1 MTKLT
6 FSKKMK
12 VAAVASGTFL
22 STAFLFGF
30 LFFLLTET
38 HFALTWGLMFPL
50 FILFGV
56 LSVFGI
62 LEAFFA
68 YCSFDDE
75 DGIEFYSGFS
85 KAKKIP
91 VSSLQSF
98 SITQKGISISY
109 KTLIGGIEK
118 IKSFTVSIYF
128 QNIQSLNKWL
138 DYHTRNLYAEQITQS
153 VKEFTEAHY
162 ELSDDEKGKLL
173 QKIHIIARIL
183 KWSGAIISIL
193 FIASIFLGR
202 NFMHIGFIVCAVY
215 PIILLVIMRFSNGT
229 IRFDEQNTDLYPS
242 ILSPFCF
249 CSAALCFLAVAYTYQ
264 IYSLSKQLY
273 VSVFIM
279 LIMFFLYYICVSES
293 EKKMEKKRF
302 TRIVSVV
309 SILFIMSLYGFGV
322 SVSSNIMF
330 DKSKP
335 TVFEV
340 VVVNKHVSKGKRTN
354 YYLEVSPWIDGK
366 AKQKE
371 ISVGNK
377 LYSEVESGDM
387 VKIKL
392 YKGFLGVPWFKTVNA
407 K

>member
-6 FSKKMK
+6 FSKKIK
-12 VAAVASGTFL
+12 VAAVASGIFL
-22 STAFLFGF
+22 SAACLFGF
-30 LFFLLTET
+30 LSFLLTEA
-38 HFALTWGLMFPL
+38 HSALTWGLMFPL
-50 FILFGV
+50 FILFGA

-75 DGIEFYSGFS
+75 NGIEFYSGFA
-85 KAKKIP
+85 KVKKIP

-98 SITQKGISISY
+98 LITQKGISISY

-128 QNIQSLNKWL
+128 QNLQSLNEWL
-138 DYHTRNLYAEQITQS
+138 DSHTHDLYAEQVAQS
-153 VKEFTEAHY
+153 IKEFTESHY
-162 ELSDDEKGKLL
+162 ELSDDEKCILL
-173 QKIHIIARIL
+173 QKTYMIARIL
-183 KWSGAIISIL
+183 KWVGAVISVL
-193 FIASIFLGR
+193 FIAGIFLGR
-202 NFMHIGFIVCAVY
+202 TFMRIGFIVCAVY
-215 PIILLVIMRFSNGT
+215 PILLLLI
-229 IRFDEQNTDLYPS
+229 IRFLNGEIRFNVKDTDIYPS
-242 ILSPFCF
+242 LISPFCF
-249 CSAALCFLAVAYTYQ
+249 CSTALCLLAAVYPDR
-264 IYSLSKQLY
+264 IYSLSKQLCISLF
-273 VSVFIM
+273 VT
-279 LIMFFLYYICVSES
+279 LIMSFLYYICASES

-302 TRIVSVV
+302 TRILTVV
-309 SILFIMSLYGFGV
+309 GLLFLMFLYGFGV

-340 VVVNKHVSKGKRTN
+340 VVVNKRISKGKHTN
-354 YYLEVSPWIDGK
+354 YYLEISPWIDGK
-366 AKQKE
+366 SNKKE